1 MRIGEG
7 LDDGDM
13 YSRHDF
19 DITGMSTTEVLDE
32 ISKRSVPELLKTMQ
46 DIESG
51 EAKPEPQDESQ
62 VSFANKIEKRE
73 L

>member
-13 YSRHDF
+13 YSRHVF
-19 DITGMSTTEVLDE
+19 DISGMNTTEVLHE
-32 ISKRSVPELLKTMQ
+32 IDKRSVPELLKTMKE
-46 DIESG
+46 IERG
-51 EAKPEPQDESQ
+51 EAKLEPQDESK
-62 VSFANKIEKRE
+62 VSFADKIEKRE